1 MPRPSHSSGFD
12 HPLLGEQYGSLS
24 SSLCSF
30 LFQKLILRVI
40 HNKYKEL
47 AESLGM
53 LSISCQTLPL
63 DVCLCARGVRACLRV
78 RDIQRQ
84 KVVWCGIHIVHL
96 NASKAMI
103 ITAILL
109 AACWTSQKEYS
120 NGKYST
126 SLAGSLPPYPQEV
139 TQRWKILL
147 PVNLFPY
154 LRNASRD
161 SAAWST

>member
-84 KVVWCGIHIVHL
+84 KVVRCVMSERHTETESGMVR
-96 NASKAMI
+96 
-103 ITAILL
+103 
-109 AACWTSQKEYS
+109 Y
-120 NGKYST
+120 
-126 SLAGSLPPYPQEV
+126 V
-139 TQRWKILL
+139 
-147 PVNLFPY
+147 
-154 LRNASRD
+154 
-161 SAAWST
+161 

>member
-1 MPRPSHSSGFD
+1 MRT
-12 HPLLGEQYGSLS
+12 
-24 SSLCSF
+24 
-30 LFQKLILRVI
+30 R
-40 HNKYKEL
+40 
-47 AESLGM
+47 
-53 LSISCQTLPL
+53 
-63 DVCLCARGVRACLRV
+63 RACVLACERHTETESGTVCYEWETYRDRKWYGAVCV

-84 KVVWCGIHIVHL
+84 KVVRCGMSERHTETESGTVRYEWETYRDRKWYGCGIHIVHL